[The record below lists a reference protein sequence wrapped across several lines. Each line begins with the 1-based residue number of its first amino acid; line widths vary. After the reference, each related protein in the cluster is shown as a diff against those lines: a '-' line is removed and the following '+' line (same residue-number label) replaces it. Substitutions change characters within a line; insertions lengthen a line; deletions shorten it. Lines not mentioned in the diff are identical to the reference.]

1 MKKMKKVLFLGDS
14 ITDALRDYSEN
25 AHGYIGQG
33 YALMAAGKLAL
44 DHPGEYEFT
53 NKGVSGNRIVDMYA
67 RIKKDCWNL
76 QPDVASILLGVN
88 DVWHEFDGKNG
99 VETERFE
106 NIYRILVKETLEK
119 LPNLKLM
126 LMEPFCIHGG
136 VTDTKYD
143 AFRSEVEKRAEA
155 TRTIAEEFNLPFVAL
170 QNKMDETVEIY
181 GEKNCCYD
189 GVHPNLVGSKIIC
202 EEWLKI
208 FKKYILRE
216 G

>member
-1 MKKMKKVLFLGDS
+1 MKKVLFLGDS

-136 VTDTKYD
+136 VTDTKYE

-155 TRTIAEEFNLPFVAL
+155 TRKIAEEFNLVFIPL
-170 QNKMDETVEIY
+170 QKELDELSQKYAY
-181 GEKNCCYD
+181 GCFSGD
-189 GVHPNLVGSKIIC
+189 GVHPSIEGHAVLARA
-202 EEWLKI
+202 WLEG
-208 FKKYILRE
+208 FKKL
-216 G
+216 